1 MTIEIRQLVIRAEV
15 QPDRDAST
23 SQLVGTSP
31 AASPFD
37 VGDHPS
43 FAGVDVRQEELVAT
57 CVRIVLRRL
66 ERSRER

>member
-15 QPDRDAST
+15 QPRHAEFT
-23 SQLVGTSP
+23 AQLAGMSS

-37 VGDHPS
+37 VGEQPS
-43 FAGVDVRQEELVAT
+43 LAGLDVRQEDLIAT